1 MKNVFMNIDYSFL
14 NDQIKFNSLKI
25 DNNKIDDELITII
38 EGLNDYKMNNLIKS
52 KRILNKFISAYDG

>member
-1 MKNVFMNIDYSFL
+1 MNIDYSFL
-14 NDQIKFNSLKI
+14 NDQINFNSLKI
-25 DNNKIDDELITII
+25 DNNEIDDEIITII